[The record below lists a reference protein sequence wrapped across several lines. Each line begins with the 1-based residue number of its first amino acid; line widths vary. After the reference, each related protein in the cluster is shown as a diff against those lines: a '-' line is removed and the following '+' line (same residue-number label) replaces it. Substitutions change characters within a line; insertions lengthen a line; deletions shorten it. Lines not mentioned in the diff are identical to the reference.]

1 VTDVTP
7 ALALEQID
15 KRFGAVTALSDANLV
30 VRRGTV
36 HALLGE
42 NGAGKTTLMRIAYGM
57 VQPDAGVVRI
67 EGQRVRFR
75 SPADAIGFG
84 VGMVHQHFTLVPA
97 MTAAENVALG
107 NSGRFDPAAAARQVH
122 DLTRT
127 TGLAI
132 EPNARVRDLP
142 VTAQQRLELLKV
154 LSRAANIVILD
165 EPTALLAPQEAD
177 DLLRQVRQ
185 LADAGRTVILIT
197 HKLREALSLADQ
209 VTVLRHGS
217 TSLVRNGGDVDE
229 DTLIQAMLG
238 QRVPRTSRPPTAR
251 NRSSEVIDARDV
263 SIRDSRGILRIRN
276 ATFQVRGGEIVG
288 CAAIEGSGHRELLE
302 AVAGRIPVSGG
313 TLRRPAAVGF
323 IPDDR
328 HRDALVMQMSLV
340 ENVALSQA
348 GARRGMMQW
357 RDIAA
362 RARRIMSDFDVRA
375 QSELVR
381 ADTLSGGNQQ
391 KFVVGRE
398 LTSAPMAVVASN
410 PTRGLDVGSAEY
422 VIDKLTRICS
432 LGVALLVYS
441 TDLDEVLRIADRM
454 LVVHAGSV
462 RETAVDAD
470 EVGRAMVGAA

>member
-1 VTDVTP
+1 VTDVSP

-15 KRFGAVTALSDANLV
+15 KRFGAVTALSGAKVV

-67 EGQRVRFR
+67 DGQPVRLR
-75 SPADAIGFG
+75 SPADAIALG

-97 MTAAENVALG
+97 MTAAENIALG
-107 NSGRFDPAAAARQVH
+107 NSGMFDPAVAARHVH

-132 EPNARVRDLP
+132 EPNVRVRDLP

-154 LSRAANIVILD
+154 LSRAAKVVILD

-185 LADAGRTVILIT
+185 LADGGRTVVLIT
-197 HKLREALSLADQ
+197 HKLRDALGIADD

-217 TSLVRNGGDVDE
+217 TSLVRTRGDVDE
-229 DTLIQAMLG
+229 DALIQAMLG
-238 QRVPRTSRPPTAR
+238 QHVPSTVR
-251 NRSSEVIDARDV
+251 NPIERIRGSDVIDAHDV
-263 SIRDSRGILRIRN
+263 SIADRRGVLRIRN
-276 ATFQVRGGEIVG
+276 ATFQVRSGEIVG

-302 AVAGRIPVSGG
+302 AVAGRIPVSAG
-313 TLRRPAAVGF
+313 TLRRPTSVGF

-328 HRDALVMQMSLV
+328 YRDALVMQMSLV
-340 ENVALSQA
+340 ENVALNEA
-348 GARRGMMQW
+348 GVRRGVMQW

-362 RARRIMSDFDVRA
+362 TARGIISGFDVRA
-375 QSELVR
+375 QSESVR
-381 ADTLSGGNQQ
+381 AETLSGGNQQ

-398 LTSAPMAVVASN
+398 LASSAMAVVASN
-410 PTRGLDVGSAEY
+410 PTRGLDVRAAQY
-422 VIDKLTRICS
+422 VIDRLTRICS
-432 LGVALLVYS
+432 SGVALLIYS

-462 RETAVDAD
+462 CETAVDAD